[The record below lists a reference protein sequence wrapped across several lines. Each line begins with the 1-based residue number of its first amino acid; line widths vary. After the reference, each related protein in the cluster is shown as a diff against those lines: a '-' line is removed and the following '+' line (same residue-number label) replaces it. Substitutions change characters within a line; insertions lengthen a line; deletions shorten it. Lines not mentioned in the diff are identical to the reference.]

1 MQEELTNPH
10 YNKIWRK
17 VIMNRHPRSKTL
29 DEALEIE
36 LLINGGSYKYFTKYF
51 TSYLSY
57 NYSPPDLEYKDYEG
71 YTTNIRKCEK
81 YNAYICK
88 DIDAVY
94 FLDEDFDEEH
104 SLYYKEILGE
114 DYVLLDNLAPNI
126 SLITLEDIILIF
138 PTHSMHFIKRENNL
152 LVIKFFGKNEKE
164 DDFIKYLISWQL
176 TKPLNEQNPE
186 TWEKIA
192 NLI

>member
-1 MQEELTNPH
+1 MQEALNNP
-10 YNKIWRK
+10 YYKKIWEK
-17 VIMNRHPRSKTL
+17 VIMNNNPTAKTL

-36 LLINGGSYKYFTKYF
+36 LLINGGSYKYS

-81 YNAYICK
+81 YNAYICE

-94 FLDEDFDEEH
+94 FLDEDFYEEH

-114 DYVLLDNLAPNI
+114 DYVLLDNLV
-126 SLITLEDIILIF
+126 IIYLF
-138 PTHSMHFIKRENNL
+138 P
-152 LVIKFFGKNEKE
+152 LVFFDFRYFLIKFFYIVPITTNTSATI
-164 DDFIKYLISWQL
+164 FAVSCPS
-176 TKPLNEQNPE
+176 TF
-186 TWEKIA
+186 
-192 NLI
+192 

>member
-1 MQEELTNPH
+1 MQEALNNP
-10 YNKIWRK
+10 YYKKIWEK
-17 VIMNRHPRSKTL
+17 VIMNNNPTAKTL

-36 LLINGGSYKYFTKYF
+36 LLINGGSYKYS

-81 YNAYICK
+81 YNAYICE

-94 FLDEDFDEEH
+94 FLDEDFYEEH

-126 SLITLEDIILIF
+126 SLITLEDIILIL

-176 TKPLNEQNPE
+176 TKPSHKQTPE
-186 TWEKIA
+186 TWEKIS
-192 NLI
+192 NVID